1 MSKFVMPI
9 TTAVVLFPFIAALIT
24 APFMVYKYRKLGSV
38 PWLHAAVV
46 YSFVFYLMCAYFLVL
61 LPLPADRS
69 AVVAYAQTP
78 QLVPFQFIRSFL
90 AETTARLDDPST
102 WISALC
108 DPYIYEAI
116 FNVLLLVP
124 LGAYLRYYF
133 HRRWWQALIIGFLVT
148 LSFETTQLTGI
159 WGIYEHP
166 YRLFDVDDLM
176 TNTLGC
182 MVGFWAC
189 GPVMRVLPDVR
200 VVARQAQVRGLHASV
215 TRRALSFALDVVL
228 SQVLAFCL
236 LMAARITRGNVVL
249 ASFGVAHATF
259 WTSEAVAIGA
269 VFVVFVLA
277 TRGQT
282 PAQKLLRLRIVRPD
296 ATPARP
302 WQLICRYV
310 VLFAVALVPA
320 WALGVIAGA
329 NDIPTTPGE
338 LRSLASLAVHSPT
351 ALLLIWF
358 VGVGTWA
365 ATLIARAWRSARR
378 KEQFVMVNGLI
389 SNTRVMTEDGI
400 AATRA
405 RTHVLDVNMVGALE
419 QTIAAKGTS
428 LAALMERAGCALA
441 DEVRAWVPEPAAVAV
456 LAGSG
461 NNGGDGW
468 VCARALAQAGWPV
481 TVVTQRTPEQLTAQP
496 ARAAALEAVECAQA
510 HEWPLSVMVAPS
522 AEELAGVLDGA
533 HAVVDAMLGTGFSG
547 TQVRQPYATWMELAN
562 RRRFYGTS
570 NHVGK
575 HVPAHAKAVGK
586 AKGAPFVI
594 AADVPSGMSAQTGD
608 AALPRVYADVTVTML
623 VYKPGLLAPK
633 AAHVTGTVKLA
644 PLVDNV
650 EQYLNQLPQPASNA

>member
-9 TTAVVLFPFIAALIT
+9 TTAAVLFPFIAALIT

-78 QLVPFQFIRSFL
+78 QLVPFQFVRSFL
-90 AETTARLDDPST
+90 AETRARLDDPST
-102 WISALC
+102 WLAAIC

-182 MVGFWAC
+182 MAGFWMC

-215 TRRALSFALDVVL
+215 TRRALSFALDLAL
-228 SQVLAFCL
+228 SQVLALCL
-236 LMAARITRGNVVL
+236 LIAARVTRGNVVL

-259 WTSEAVAIGA
+259 WTSEIAAICA

-320 WALGVIAGA
+320 WALGLIAGV

-338 LRSLASLAVHSPT
+338 LRSLASLAVHGPT
-351 ALLLIWF
+351 ALLLMWL

-365 ATLIARAWRSARR
+365 VTLIARAWRSGRR
-378 KEQFVMVNGLI
+378 KEQFIMVNGLI

-400 AATRA
+400 AAARA
-405 RTHVLDVNMVGALE
+405 RTHVLDVTKVSELE
-419 QTIAAKGTS
+419 QAIAACGTS
-428 LAALMERAGCALA
+428 LATLMERAGCALA
-441 DEVRAWVPEPAAVAV
+441 DEVRAWVPEPAPVAV

-481 TVVTQRTPEQLTAQP
+481 TLVTQRAPEQLNAQP
-496 ARAAALEAVECAQA
+496 ARDAALEAVADAQA
-510 HEWPLSVMVAPS
+510 HKWPLTVMVAPG
-522 AEELAGVLDGA
+522 AEQLAGVFDGA
-533 HAVVDAMLGTGFSG
+533 HAVVDAILGTGFSG
-547 TQVRQPYATWMELAN
+547 TQVRGPYATWIELAN
-562 RRRFYGTS
+562 RRRFRGAS
-570 NHVGK
+570 KRAGK
-575 HVPAHAKAVGK
+575 HAPAHAKATGK
-586 AKGAPFVI
+586 VKGAPFVI

-608 AALPRVYADVTVTML
+608 AALPRIYADVTVTML

-633 AAHVTGTVKLA
+633 AAHLTGAVKLA
-644 PLVDNV
+644 PLMEDV
-650 EQYLNQLPQPASNA
+650 ETYIQQLP

>member
-90 AETTARLDDPST
+90 AETTARLDNPAT

-166 YRLFDVDDLM
+166 YRLFDVDDLI

-182 MVGFWAC
+182 MVGFWLC

-215 TRRALSFALDVVL
+215 TRRALSFALDLAL
-228 SQVLAFCL
+228 SQVLALCL

-259 WTSEAVAIGA
+259 WTSEAVALCA

-296 ATPARP
+296 ATPARA

-320 WALGVIAGA
+320 WAFGLIAGVE
-329 NDIPTTPGE
+329 DIPTTPSE
-338 LRSLASLAVHSPT
+338 LRSLASLAAHSPT

-365 ATLIARAWRSARR
+365 VTLIARAWRSARR
-378 KEQFVMVNGLI
+378 KEQFIMVNGLI

-400 AATRA
+400 AAARA
-405 RTHVLDVNMVGALE
+405 RTQVLDVERVGELE
-419 QTIAAKGTS
+419 QAIAAGGIS
-428 LAALMERAGCALA
+428 LATLMERAGCALA
-441 DEVRAWVPEPAAVAV
+441 DEVRAWVPEPAPVVV

-481 TVVTQRTPEQLTAQP
+481 TLVARYAPEQTTAQP
-496 ARAAALEAVECAQA
+496 AHDAACEAAAAAQE
-510 HEWPLSVMVAPS
+510 HTWPLTVMVAPS
-522 AEELAGVLDGA
+522 AEQLAGVLDGA
-533 HAVVDAMLGTGFSG
+533 HAVVDAVLGTGFSG
-547 TQVRQPYATWMELAN
+547 TQVREPYATWIELAN
-562 RRRFYGTS
+562 RRRFRGTS
-570 NHVGK
+570 AHAGK
-575 HVPAHAKAVGK
+575 HAPAHAKATGK
-586 AKGAPFVI
+586 VKGAPFVI
-594 AADVPSGMSAQTGD
+594 AADVPSGMSTQTGD
-608 AALPRVYADVTVTML
+608 AALPRIYADVTVTML

-633 AAHVTGTVKLA
+633 AAHVTGSVKVA
-644 PLVDNV
+644 PLVDDV
-650 EQYLNQLPQPASNA
+650 ERYIEAIEKR

>member
-1 MSKFVMPI
+1 
-9 TTAVVLFPFIAALIT
+9 
-24 APFMVYKYRKLGSV
+24 
-38 PWLHAAVV
+38 
-46 YSFVFYLMCAYFLVL
+46 
-61 LPLPADRS
+61 
-69 AVVAYAQTP
+69 
-78 QLVPFQFIRSFL
+78 
-90 AETTARLDDPST
+90 
-102 WISALC
+102 
-108 DPYIYEAI
+108 
-116 FNVLLLVP
+116 
-124 LGAYLRYYF
+124 
-133 HRRWWQALIIGFLVT
+133 
-148 LSFETTQLTGI
+148 
-159 WGIYEHP
+159 
-166 YRLFDVDDLM
+166 
-176 TNTLGC
+176 
-182 MVGFWAC
+182 
-189 GPVMRVLPDVR
+189 
-200 VVARQAQVRGLHASV
+200 
-215 TRRALSFALDVVL
+215 
-228 SQVLAFCL
+228 
-236 LMAARITRGNVVL
+236 
-249 ASFGVAHATF
+249 
-259 WTSEAVAIGA
+259 
-269 VFVVFVLA
+269 
-277 TRGQT
+277 
-282 PAQKLLRLRIVRPD
+282 
-296 ATPARP
+296 
-302 WQLICRYV
+302 
-310 VLFAVALVPA
+310 
-320 WALGVIAGA
+320 
-329 NDIPTTPGE
+329 
-338 LRSLASLAVHSPT
+338 
-351 ALLLIWF
+351 
-358 VGVGTWA
+358 
-365 ATLIARAWRSARR
+365 
-378 KEQFVMVNGLI
+378 MVNGLI